1 MASSE
6 RSKPVEKAL
15 TILANVAVV
24 LGVPMFFYQ
33 QHLSNTADAEKATLS
48 YVTRFQ
54 DDDFIKAQ
62 LVLFDE
68 WSAFP
73 IGALHADVDAAR
85 DFVGKDIA
93 TRRQNRDPSI
103 DDALF
108 RFEAFFAELAQC
120 IGKAICSRG
129 VSETYFRDFA
139 RRLICLYGPQFDEVQ
154 RTLGVKGFGD
164 GVRKIAGDAGC
175 EGGAP

>member
-1 MASSE
+1 MT
-6 RSKPVEKAL
+6 KWKNVEKYIS
-15 TILANVAVV
+15 ILANIAVI

-33 QHLSNTADAEKATLS
+33 QHLSNVGDAEKATLS

-62 LVLFDE
+62 LALFDE
-68 WSAFP
+68 WSPFP
-73 IGALHADVDAAR
+73 IGAMHADAEEAR
-85 DFVGKDIA
+85 DFVQKDMA
-93 TRRQNRDPSI
+93 ARRKNKDLSI

-120 IGKAICSRG
+120 IDKNICSRDI
-129 VSETYFRDFA
+129 SQTYFQDFA
-139 RRLICLYGPQFDEVQ
+139 QRLICLYGQQFVDVE

-164 GVRKIAGDAGC
+164 GIRKIARD
-175 EGGAP
+175 GGNCNG